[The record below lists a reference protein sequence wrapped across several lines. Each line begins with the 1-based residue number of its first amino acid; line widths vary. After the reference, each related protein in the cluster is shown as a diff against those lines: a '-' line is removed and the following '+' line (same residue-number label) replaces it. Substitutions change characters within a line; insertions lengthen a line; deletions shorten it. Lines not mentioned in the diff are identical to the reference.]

1 MPIMKRSS
9 ASGPP
14 PASAPVSGSA
24 SASVNDDYSGPKSPL
39 RVMQIV
45 ELLAAAT
52 QGMSLAAMT
61 EALQIPKTSLLNHLR
76 VMVGGGYVSLRDARY
91 ALGPSAMR
99 LGAIIAADA
108 GVLAAARPVAAELM
122 ARTGETVMLAT
133 LDERSAEA
141 LYIDVINS
149 PQDIRY
155 SPRVG
160 SRWPLYCTG
169 MGRALL
175 AFQEPSFIRRYLAET
190 DMLRRTPR
198 TITDRARLRRILD
211 DVHSSGVVLTQ
222 GEHTVGAGAVAAPII
237 ERDGRVRHAIG
248 IGVPIDRL
256 EPRREQL
263 AALVIEAAR
272 QVSWTLGGHAA
283 AAPKLAPQ
291 DSASSTPSV
300 AVAPSKTTTR
310 ARQGD
315 RRPV

>member
-1 MPIMKRSS
+1 MKR
-9 ASGPP
+9 P
-14 PASAPVSGSA
+14 SAPMSGSGG
-24 SASVNDDYSGPKSPL
+24 DDYSGPKSPL
-39 RVMQIV
+39 RVMHIV

-52 QGMSLAAMT
+52 NGMSLAAMT

-76 VMVGGGYVSLRDARY
+76 VMVGAGYVSLRDARY
-91 ALGPSAMR
+91 ALGPAALR

-122 ARTGETVMLAT
+122 LRTGETVMLAT

-141 LYIDVINS
+141 LYLDVIYS
-149 PQDIRY
+149 QQDIRY

-175 AFQEPSFIRRYLAET
+175 AFQEPSFIHRYLAET

-198 TITDRARLRRILD
+198 TVTERTRLRRIID
-211 DVHSSGVVLTQ
+211 EVRGSGVVVTQ
-222 GEHTVGAGAVAAPII
+222 GEHTIGAGAVAAPVI

-256 EPRREQL
+256 EPRRELL
-263 AALVIEAAR
+263 AALVTEAAR
-272 QVSWTLGGHAA
+272 EVSWTLGGHAA
-283 AAPKLAPQ
+283 PPSKFAPQ
-291 DSASSTPSV
+291 DSGNSTSSL
-300 AVAPSKTTTR
+300 AAAPLKRTSK
-310 ARQGD
+310 ARQGE
-315 RRPV
+315 RRPA

>member
-1 MPIMKRSS
+1 MPIMERTARTRTPV
-9 ASGPP
+9 ASP
-14 PASAPVSGSA
+14 
-24 SASVNDDYSGPKSPL
+24 DYSGPKSPL

-52 QGMSLAAMT
+52 HGMTLTAMT

-76 VMVGGGYVSLRDARY
+76 VMAGAGYVSLHNGRY
-91 ALGPSAMR
+91 GLGPAAVR

-108 GVLAAARPVAAELM
+108 GVLAAARPVAHELM
-122 ARTGETVMLAT
+122 ASTGETVMVAT
-133 LDERSAEA
+133 LDDRSFEA
-141 LYIDVINS
+141 LYIEVVNS
-149 PQDIRY
+149 QQDIRY

-198 TITDRARLRRILD
+198 TVIDRATLRRIVD
-211 DVHSSGVVLTQ
+211 EVRSSGVVLTQ
-222 GEHTVGAGAVAAPII
+222 AEHTVGAGAVAAPIV

-256 EPRREQL
+256 EPRRKLL
-263 AALVIEAAR
+263 ASLVVEAAR
-272 QVSWTLGGHAA
+272 QVSWTLGAHAA
-283 AAPKLAPQ
+283 SPAGGIGKAHGNPTSAA
-291 DSASSTPSV
+291 
-300 AVAPSKTTTR
+300 AVAPSKS
-310 ARQGD
+310 
-315 RRPV
+315 PN